1 MKYNYNYRD
10 EQGNPAPR
18 CLIIDGCQV
27 WNPTSEQYAAHGF
40 LPYTPPE
47 PVPPT
52 EEEIAAMHRQARID
66 ELKQLL
72 ADSDYK
78 AIKYAEGWISAED
91 YATTKAERQAWR
103 EEINSLEADE
113 HTNV

>member
-1 MKYNYNYRD
+1 MTYNANYRD
-10 EQGNPAPR
+10 NDDNPAPR

-27 WNPTSEQYAAHGF
+27 WNPTAEQYAAHGY

-47 PVPPT
+47 PVPPPD
-52 EEEIAAMHRQARID
+52 EEIAAMQRQARID

-78 AIKYAEGWISAED
+78 ALKFAEGWLTGDE
-91 YATTKAERQAWR
+91 YALTKAERQAWR
-103 EEINSLEADE
+103 DEINALEAPQE
-113 HTNV
+113 

>member
-1 MKYNYNYRD
+1 MRYNTNYRD

-18 CLIIDGCQV
+18 MLVIDGCQV
-27 WNPTSEQYAAHGF
+27 WTPTAEQYAAHGY

-52 EEEIAAMHRQARID
+52 EEEIASMQRQARIE

-72 ADSDYK
+72 AESDYK
-78 AIKYAEGWISAED
+78 ALKFAEGWISAED
-91 YATTKAERQAWR
+91 YAATKAERQAWR